1 MAAKSRLAKQ
11 TKSWSRLEDEKNWR
25 KTEIRSCLAQSR
37 KETNLLSRRASE
49 RCPAIEAICF
59 LCVGVYV
66 CERERQRVCVCVRE
80 IASALR
86 LTSPHRWLSLS
97 FSHQEFFCGATKPKL
112 DHREVWVTRH
122 QRNFGN
128 GIEGIHFS
136 PLGMGTGVRGRKP
149 LLGYLKT

>member
-66 CERERQRVCVCVRE
+66 WERETMCVCVCE

-97 FSHQEFFCGATKPKL
+97 FSHQEVFGGATKPKL

-136 PLGMGTGVRGRKP
+136 PLGMGMGVRGRNL
-149 LLGYLKT
+149 LLGHVKA